1 MISKKKATKK
11 ILKVGSSKVVVTI
24 TTVDA
29 KDTLFPEKVAKAK
42 ETLSNVKWMDDPM

>member
-11 ILKVGSSKVVVTI
+11 ILKVGKSEVVVTI
-24 TTVDA
+24 TTGDA

-42 ETLSNVKWMDDPM
+42 ETLSKTNFNGYL